1 MDNEDLQ
8 ERKWFFANPLPD
20 LQGNKESGTVYDG
33 ADVAV
38 SYLKKYLV
46 KNLKLLKSGFPDDV
60 KDAVKLVWYW
70 ILRVPFYTVGPSL
83 RVRREKPPPPDD
95 ELDNEL
101 GLIYLGSYHASTCEM
116 LALGML

>member
-70 ILRVPFYTVGPSL
+70 ILRVPFYTVSPSL
-83 RVRREKPPPPDD
+83 RDRREKPPPPDD
-95 ELDNEL
+95 EL